1 MSSLIRNAVGTLA
14 ARLNYFASRRTPYS
28 QIRSTMNLLRPM
40 DAGYP
45 LIRIGGEGDGGYLLP
60 DDLLGIRACFSPG
73 VAEQATFEKELQG
86 RGITP
91 YLADHSVNGPPT
103 GCTEMSF
110 EKKFLGTYN
119 SDIYTTLAA
128 WRGRHPDASNGD
140 LLLQMDIEGGEYE
153 VLANIDPELLRR
165 FRMIVI
171 EFHDLECLAQPL
183 CHRHMRHALTK
194 LSCDFIP
201 VHLHP
206 NNYAGIA
213 QIGPLRVPRMMEIT
227 YLRRDRCK
235 TISPRYDFPH
245 PQDRDNVPNKPP
257 APLPPEW
264 FQS

>member
-1 MSSLIRNAVGTLA
+1 
-14 ARLNYFASRRTPYS
+14 
-28 QIRSTMNLLRPM
+28 
-40 DAGYP
+40 
-45 LIRIGGEGDGGYLLP
+45 
-60 DDLLGIRACFSPG
+60 
-73 VAEQATFEKELQG
+73 
-86 RGITP
+86 
-91 YLADHSVNGPPT
+91 
-103 GCTEMSF
+103 MSF

-128 WRGRHPDASNGD
+128 WLGRHPDASNGD